1 MHEHKPGNESD
12 GAACQAA
19 ITFHGTDALR
29 RAMRAVRAI
38 MKNRRRTG
46 GTGPCCRLMTNAATG
61 QGEVL
66 ATDGRRAAAI
76 RIAERTTR
84 AGDTMDA
91 ALGIDVVRAII
102 AARAPRLRIETTADE
117 RIRLI
122 EDGENA
128 HRPLF
133 APAKALEA
141 TVIKGPI
148 EREQPGAAIAAVN
161 RCAALHALRTMPAQE
176 SETCRLAV
184 SRHGGL
190 RAWAH
195 DRRRITPG
203 EEADAVLA
211 NLVARANGQVVLGIS
226 RAALT
231 ETLRTLHG
239 RRLDIVIA
247 RDDTP
252 ILIASTDG
260 LERVVIATSRLG

>member
-84 AGDTMDA
+84 AGATMDA

-102 AARAPRLRIETTADE
+102 AARAPRLTIETTADE

-128 HRPLF
+128 HRSCWRATSNRGTTD
-133 APAKALEA
+133 APRARRARA
-141 TVIKGPI
+141 GRPI
-148 EREQPGAAIAAVN
+148 
-161 RCAALHALRTMPAQE
+161 T
-176 SETCRLAV
+176 AV
-184 SRHGGL
+184 S
-190 RAWAH
+190 
-195 DRRRITPG
+195 
-203 EEADAVLA
+203 EEPAT
-211 NLVARANGQVVLGIS
+211 
-226 RAALT
+226 LT
-231 ETLRTLHG
+231 T
-239 RRLDIVIA
+239 
-247 RDDTP
+247 
-252 ILIASTDG
+252 AS
-260 LERVVIATSRLG
+260 